1 MLGANVPKG
10 RERCIDV
17 QHKFRIKMNDISAK
31 DQLELQ
37 QYGTS
42 YKEACSV
49 SKMGHPSSLSQA
61 RVPKQ
66 MPNIEEA
73 DAVPKMKTHKGN
85 ISSNSQALSCPDKEC
100 DGGVLFGRK
109 GGKVVHTEACKYK
122 TYLLNHSEVRAV
134 RCHGKV
140 VRSKRVSKA
149 PLQRLSNENEARWF
163 LRYYL
168 ASLSE

>member
-85 ISSNSQALSCPDKEC
+85 ISSNSQALPCRAPIKNATVVFSLVAKGEK
-100 DGGVLFGRK
+100 LFIQKHVNTR
-109 GGKVVHTEACKYK
+109 HIY
-122 TYLLNHSEVRAV
+122 
-134 RCHGKV
+134 
-140 VRSKRVSKA
+140 
-149 PLQRLSNENEARWF
+149 
-163 LRYYL
+163 
-168 ASLSE
+168 